1 MLRFFVLLLVL
12 ANGSYFAWSQGLLR
26 AYGFAPAATNEP
38 QRMAQQVQP
47 EGLRVMTPDEVKRFE
62 PAPQANVKAGEC
74 LQAGLFNE
82 ADSAALRSKLE
93 ATLPVGS
100 WTLDAVVEPARW
112 IVYMGKYPT
121 PEALAKKRAELAS
134 KNVRFE
140 SVSNP
145 ALEPGISLG
154 GYETQAAADIALD
167 VLARRGVRTARVV
180 QDRFEVSSA
189 LLKITA
195 ADEAI
200 RAKLDD
206 LKAALGSKPLKP
218 CK

>member
-1 MLRFFVLLLVL
+1 MLRFLVLLLVL

-47 EGLRVMTPDEVKRFE
+47 ESLHMMTPDEVKQLE
-62 PAPQANVKAGEC
+62 AAPQANAKAGEC

-82 ADSAALRSKLE
+82 ADGAALRSKLE
-93 ATLPVGS
+93 ATLPAGS
-100 WTLDAVVEPARW
+100 WTLDAVIEPARW
-112 IVYMGKYPT
+112 IVYMGKYPS

-140 SVSNP
+140 SLGNP

-154 GYETQAAADIALD
+154 GYETQAAADIAMD

-180 QDRFEVSSA
+180 QERFELRSVQ
-189 LLKITA
+189 LKITTVDDA
-195 ADEAI
+195 VK
-200 RAKLDD
+200 AKLED
-206 LKAALGSKPLKP
+206 LKPVLAGKSMRA

>member
-1 MLRFFVLLLVL
+1 MLRFLVLLLVL
-12 ANGSYFAWSQGLLR
+12 ANGTYFAWSQGLLR

-38 QRMAQQVQP
+38 QRMAQQVHP
-47 EGLRVMTPDEVKRFE
+47 ESLRVMTPDEVKRLE
-62 PAPQANVKAGEC
+62 AAPQAAKAGEC

-93 ATLPVGS
+93 PTLPAGS
-100 WTLDAVVEPARW
+100 WTLDGVVVPARW

-121 PEALAKKRAELAS
+121 AEALAKKRAELAS

-140 SVSNP
+140 NVTNP
-145 ALEPGISLG
+145 ALELGISLG
-154 GYETQAAADIALD
+154 GYETHVAADAALD

-180 QDRFEVSSA
+180 QERFEVRSV
-189 LLKITA
+189 LLKITV
-195 ADEAI
+195 ADEAVKA
-200 RAKLDD
+200 RLEE
-206 LKAALGSKPLKP
+206 LKPAMGGKPLRA